1 MNLNTMNVC
10 MAVIM
15 VLTSL
20 FMFFIWFLA
29 WINKKKTPRPRRES
43 IHEKIW
49 LEEKRWK
56 ESRCVNK

>member
-1 MNLNTMNVC
+1 MNVC

>member
-10 MAVIM
+10 MAIIM

-20 FMFFIWFLA
+20 FMLFIWFLA
-29 WINKKKTPRPRRES
+29 WINKKKAPRPRRES
-43 IHEKIW
+43 IHEKRW

-56 ESRCVNK
+56 EGRCVNK